1 MAKFGDIRL
10 TNKDSIIEKERVK
23 TSHSEINSHR
33 PLTEFKANLSKT
45 QVREPSPSG
54 VPPYSDRS
62 SKQPE

>member
-45 QVREPSPSG
+45 
-54 VPPYSDRS
+54 
-62 SKQPE
+62 